1 MQSQLMDS
9 NEVCGKILMEAQTR
23 GQKKHR
29 QAAPNS
35 AGGRKSMRPIQETVA
50 MEEKEGRLGMMLF
63 AAAEP
68 AM

>member
-1 MQSQLMDS
+1 MRFVEKSSWRPKQGEK
-9 NEVCGKILMEAQTR
+9 NN
-23 GQKKHR
+23 QKKHR